1 MALTGTPRPPK
12 GLKTAG
18 RRLYG
23 SISAEFELEPWEEA
37 VLRQAARTADALEA
51 LQGEV
56 DAAGPMLDGKVHP
69 ALVELRQQRIV
80 LARLV
85 AALRIPD
92 ADGLRPQRRQVRG
105 TYRGRTNPP
114 ASRLRAIK

>member
-1 MALTGTPRPPK
+1 MTSTPRPPK

-23 SISAEFELEPWEEA
+23 SITAAFELEPWELVQLE
-37 VLRQAARTADALEA
+37 QAARTADALEA

-56 DAAGPMLDGKVHP
+56 DAAGPMVDGRVHP
-69 ALVELRQQRIV
+69 ALVELRQQRIT

-105 TYRGRTNPP
+105 TYRNRTNPP
-114 ASRLRAIK
+114 ASRLRAVE